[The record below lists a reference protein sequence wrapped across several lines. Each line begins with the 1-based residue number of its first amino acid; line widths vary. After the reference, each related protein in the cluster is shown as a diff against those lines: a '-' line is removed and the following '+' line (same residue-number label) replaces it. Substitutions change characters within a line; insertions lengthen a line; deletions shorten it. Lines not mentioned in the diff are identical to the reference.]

1 MRRKRRVFSGIQPSG
16 SLHIGNYLGAIKQ
29 WVENQSQNENFFC
42 IVDLHALTF
51 IHKPEILKKQILQTA
66 AFYLSSGLKPNQST
80 IFLQSDVA
88 AHSELNWILNCITP
102 VGWLQRM
109 TQYKLKSRQQDSVN
123 SGLFTYPVLQA
134 ADMLLYDS
142 EIVPVGEDQKEHIEL
157 ARDIARRFNDL
168 YGKTFVLPRA
178 VLPSAGK
185 RIKALNNPRKKM
197 SKSEADIKGHAI
209 LLNDDNDTIRQTIG
223 GAVTDSG
230 NEIMFSGEQ
239 EKAGVN
245 NLLEIYEAFTEKPR
259 DEIEKFFENRNYSF
273 LKREVT
279 EAVIENLK
287 PIRQEYI
294 KIINEP
300 DIIFFLLRQGAE
312 FAENTA
318 GKKLKEVRE
327 KIGLFSG

>member
-1 MRRKRRVFSGIQPSG
+1 
-16 SLHIGNYLGAIKQ
+16 
-29 WVENQSQNENFFC
+29 
-42 IVDLHALTF
+42 
-51 IHKPEILKKQILQTA
+51 
-66 AFYLSSGLKPNQST
+66 
-80 IFLQSDVA
+80 
-88 AHSELNWILNCITP
+88 
-102 VGWLQRM
+102 M

-327 KIGLFSG
+327 KIGLFPG

>member
-1 MRRKRRVFSGIQPSG
+1 MKRKRRVFSGIQPSG
-16 SLHIGNYLGAIKQ
+16 NLHIGNYLGAIKQ
-29 WVENQSQNENFFC
+29 WVENQSKNENYFC

-66 AFYLSSGLKPNQST
+66 AVYLSSGLKPNQST
-80 IFLQSDVA
+80 IFLQSDVP
-88 AHSELNWILNCITP
+88 AHSELNWILSCITP
-102 VGWLQRM
+102 VGWLRRM
-109 TQYKLKSRQQDSVN
+109 TQYKNKSRGQDSVN

-134 ADMLLYDS
+134 ADVLLYDT
-142 EIVPVGEDQKEHIEL
+142 EFVPVGEDQKEHIEL

-168 YGKTFVLPRA
+168 YGNTFVLPKT
-178 VLPSAGK
+178 VLPPAGK
-185 RIKALNNPRKKM
+185 RIKALNDPHKKM
-197 SKSEADIKGHAI
+197 SKSEAKTKGHAI
-209 LLNDDNDTIRQTIG
+209 LLTDDDDKIKQTIR

-230 NEIMFSGEQ
+230 NEIVFSGEE

-245 NLLEIYEAFTEKPR
+245 NLLEIYEAFTQKPR
-259 DEIEKFFENRNYSF
+259 DEIEKFFENKNYSF
-273 LKREVT
+273 LKKEVT

-312 FAENTA
+312 QAGNTA
-318 GKKLKEVRE
+318 YKKMKAVRE
-327 KIGLFSG
+327 KIGLFTN